1 MLNEEELMN
10 LSQYKY
16 LYKIYI
22 ANNTFNIE
30 KLKLI
35 YINKKQCVFLEGD
48 IVKISGNKNLFSEY
62 NIDKAIEEAYD
73 WFLSRKWTEQ
83 FLIISKNKLNIDKFE
98 IRKDIKIKLI
108 KNQIKDNKLKIVR
121 INNSINFY
129 NKDINS
135 IQNKIN
141 DLEKELEELDKE

>member
-10 LSQYKY
+10 LNQYKY

-48 IVKISGNKNLFSEY
+48 IVKISGNKNLFSED
-62 NIDKAIEEAYD
+62 NIDKAIEEMYD
-73 WFLSRKWTEQ
+73 WFLSCKWTE
-83 FLIISKNKLNIDKFE
+83 
-98 IRKDIKIKLI
+98 
-108 KNQIKDNKLKIVR
+108 
-121 INNSINFY
+121 
-129 NKDINS
+129 
-135 IQNKIN
+135 
-141 DLEKELEELDKE
+141 